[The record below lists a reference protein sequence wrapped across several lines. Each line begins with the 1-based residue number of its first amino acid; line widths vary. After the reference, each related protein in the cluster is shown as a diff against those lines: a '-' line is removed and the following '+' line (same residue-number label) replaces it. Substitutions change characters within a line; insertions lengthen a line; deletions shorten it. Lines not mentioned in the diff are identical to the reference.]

1 VTPPGPKS
9 IGLMKLQDKFV
20 PKAVFHTIPVFVA
33 ESEGALVKDVDGN
46 VYVDFASGISCLNTG
61 HRNPEIVRAINEQ
74 TGRYLHLCMHVTPYE
89 PYLRL
94 AEKLGEI
101 APGKTHKKTVFT
113 NSGAEA
119 VENAVKIA
127 RKYTGKATIIVFEN
141 AFHGRTRLAM
151 SLTSSVE
158 PYKHGFG
165 PQDPALH
172 RTPYAYCYRCAFG
185 LEHPQCRLG
194 CIEYLRDALD
204 TRLSPDDV
212 AAILVEPIQAEGGFI
227 IPPKDFIKELGK
239 ISKANDS
246 LLIDDEV
253 QSGMGRTGRMF
264 AIEHFSVKP
273 DIIAMAKSLGGG
285 LPLGATV
292 ARADIMDSVQVGG
305 LGGTFGGN
313 PLSCVAGLKAI
324 DITQRLLEET
334 TMLGET
340 LRNRLVEIYEQ
351 YEIIGDVRSI
361 GLMAGVELVKSRETK
376 QPAKDEEK
384 RIIKYCHEHGLIIM
398 SAGVYKNVV
407 RFLPPL
413 NISETLLTKG
423 LDIFEDALRAVNV

>member
-1 VTPPGPKS
+1 
-9 IGLMKLQDKFV
+9 
-20 PKAVFHTIPVFVA
+20 
-33 ESEGALVKDVDGN
+33 
-46 VYVDFASGISCLNTG
+46 
-61 HRNPEIVRAINEQ
+61 
-74 TGRYLHLCMHVTPYE
+74 
-89 PYLRL
+89 
-94 AEKLGEI
+94 
-101 APGKTHKKTVFT
+101 
-113 NSGAEA
+113 
-119 VENAVKIA
+119 
-127 RKYTGKATIIVFEN
+127 
-141 AFHGRTRLAM
+141 
-151 SLTSSVE
+151 
-158 PYKHGFG
+158 
-165 PQDPALH
+165 
-172 RTPYAYCYRCAFG
+172 
-185 LEHPQCRLG
+185 
-194 CIEYLRDALD
+194 
-204 TRLSPDDV
+204 
-212 AAILVEPIQAEGGFI
+212 
-227 IPPKDFIKELGK
+227 
-239 ISKANDS
+239 
-246 LLIDDEV
+246 
-253 QSGMGRTGRMF
+253 
-264 AIEHFSVKP
+264 
-273 DIIAMAKSLGGG
+273 LGGG

-384 RIIKYCHEHGLIIM
+384 RIIKHCHEHGLIIM